1 MNDFVPKA
9 ADGWD
14 FERAS
19 QPPRT
24 LFFDYDGCLHNSLKI
39 YAPAFRAAQDFL
51 VEQGL
56 AVPRDWADS
65 EIQPWIGLP
74 PTDMWQR
81 FRPDLA
87 PDITRQASQIITDH
101 MLQAVQNGRAALY
114 PHTENVLQT
123 LAAQGLNLVLV
134 SHCKNAYLD
143 AHTRQFHLDRYFKQL
158 IASESYGYQ
167 DKATIL
173 AQLKPQHPGPYAMIG
188 DRASDISAG
197 RANHMLTIGCTY
209 GYAAPGEL
217 DQADLRI
224 RSLTELIEILT
235 STPI

>member
-1 MNDFVPKA
+1 MSDNVTKA
-9 ADGWD
+9 VNGRGSSAIS
-14 FERAS
+14 R
-19 QPPRT
+19 PPRT

-51 VEQGL
+51 VARGL
-56 AVPRDWADS
+56 ATPRDWPDC
-65 EIQPWIGLP
+65 EIQRWIGLP

-81 FRPDLA
+81 FRPDLP
-87 PDITRQASQIITDH
+87 PDIARQASQIITNH

-114 PHTENVLQT
+114 PHAEKVLQT
-123 LAAQGLNLVLV
+123 LAAQGHVLVLV
-134 SHCKNAYLD
+134 SHCKIAYLS
-143 AHTRQFHLDRYFKQL
+143 AHSQHFHLDRSFKQL
-158 IASESYGYQ
+158 VASENFDYQ

-173 AQLKPQHPGPYAMIG
+173 AQLTPLYPGPYAMIG

-217 DQADLRI
+217 DQADIRI
-224 RSLTELIEILT
+224 SAIAELPELF
-235 STPI
+235 SVTP

>member
-1 MNDFVPKA
+1 MSDNVTKA
-9 ADGWD
+9 VNGRGSSAIS
-14 FERAS
+14 R
-19 QPPRT
+19 PPRT

-51 VEQGL
+51 VARGL
-56 AVPRDWADS
+56 ATPRDWPDC
-65 EIQPWIGLP
+65 EIQRWIGLP

-87 PDITRQASQIITDH
+87 PDIARQASQIITDH

-158 IASESYGYQ
+158 VASESYGYQ

-217 DQADLRI
+217 DQADIRI
-224 RSLTELIEILT
+224 SSIAELPELF
-235 STPI
+235 SVTP